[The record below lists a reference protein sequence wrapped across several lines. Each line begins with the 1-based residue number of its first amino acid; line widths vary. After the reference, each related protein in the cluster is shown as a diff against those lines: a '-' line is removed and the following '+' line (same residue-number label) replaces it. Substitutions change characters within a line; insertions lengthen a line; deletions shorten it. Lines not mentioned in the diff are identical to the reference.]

1 MGLSDIVRSGIAT
14 ANSLTANLQD
24 EVLHEPW
31 IGNDKF
37 GKPMY
42 GIGVS
47 RPALVE
53 RKAANR
59 FGNNGQ
65 VIVQNAQVTFIYPIS
80 PNGAARRQ
88 EPVDPRDRITL
99 PDGWT
104 GPIVNVQGLVD
115 PSTGLPYMTEVS
127 LGPSGSG

>member
-1 MGLSDIVRSGIAT
+1 MGLADIVRSGIAT
-14 ANSLTANLQD
+14 ANSLTADLQD

-37 GKPMY
+37 GKPLY
-42 GIGVS
+42 GNGVM

-53 RKAANR
+53 RKSANR
-59 FGNNGQ
+59 YGANGQ
-65 VIVQNAQVTFIYPIS
+65 VIAQNAQVTFIYPMS
-80 PNGAARRQ
+80 PNGAPMRQ

-104 GPIVNVQGLVD
+104 GPIVNVEGLVD
-115 PSTGLPYMTEVS
+115 PSTGLPYMYQVS
-127 LGPSGSG
+127 LGASSGG